1 MGVTIAL
8 DAMGGDRAPSE
19 IVRGA
24 IDAAGRDDGPER
36 ILLVGRRRDI
46 DAQLESRGI
55 PPGGNG
61 VLELRDASQVVEMDE
76 APALALRR
84 KRDSSIKV
92 STRLLASGEA
102 DALVTAGNTGAAV
115 VASWLVLERAEG
127 IDRPALAAFLPAGNG
142 YCVMVDAGAN
152 VDCSPGQLVQFALM
166 GSDCVRTYLGLDRPR
181 VGILSNGEEKGKGN
195 SVTVEAAEILEE
207 LGRRGGVRFVG
218 NVEGRE
224 IPRGVVDVLVTD
236 GFVGNIVLKT
246 AEGAV
251 QEVFRALKESL
262 SEGWAQRLALAL
274 LAPSLKGLKRRYG
287 HSSYGGAMLLGVKA
301 PVIVAHGSSEG
312 ESISSAIKLACSC
325 VACKRGQAPNEHT
338 LPLNNVQKGPGPF
351 CTPRSDGSGKT

>member
-1 MGVTIAL
+1 MGVKIAL
-8 DAMGGDRAPSE
+8 DAMGGDKAPSE

-24 IDAAGRDDGPER
+24 IEAAGREDGPER
-36 ILLVGRRRDI
+36 ILLVGRSRDI
-46 DAQLESRGI
+46 NAQLESRGI
-55 PPGGNG
+55 SPGENG
-61 VLELRDASQVVEMDE
+61 VLEVREASQVVEMDE

-115 VASWLVLERAEG
+115 VASWLVLDRAEG
-127 IDRPALAAFLPAGNG
+127 IDRPALAAFLPVGDG

-152 VDCSPGQLVQFALM
+152 VDCKAGQLAQFALM

-195 SVTVEAAEILEE
+195 SVTVEAAAMLEE
-207 LGRRGGVRFVG
+207 LGRRGSVRFEG
-218 NVEGRE
+218 NVEGRD

-251 QEVFRALKESL
+251 GEVFSALKEVL
-262 SEGWAQRLALAL
+262 SRGWATRLALAL
-274 LAPSLKGLKRRYG
+274 LAPSLKGLERRYR

-312 ESISSAIKLACSC
+312 ESISNAIGLACRC
-325 VACKRGQAPNEHT
+325 AAGMRRN
-338 LPLNNVQKGPGPF
+338 
-351 CTPRSDGSGKT
+351 TPRMTGGFGASPSTEA